1 VALRPSDDIS
11 GVESRGVTVKFRL
24 LAVVLIATLFA
35 LGQMFGSAAYRGGD
49 AQAHAASVGQQ
60 TGSTVQQDN
69 ADEDDDN
76 DEDDASDNADGID
89 NDDDS
94 ASDNDDGAGNDNDVA
109 DDEDADETGA
119 STPSINDD
127 SLKQPLISV
136 SGTSTGSD
144 VMIATPGDRVT
155 IQMFP
160 WMPAGVQVTIRPVDP
175 NTVSNYPGQRAG
187 DLVFAVDA
195 RDANGAALSALP
207 AEVNLAIRYADDT
220 VANLNEGNL
229 TISRLDPTTNQWSG
243 APKLVRET
251 DSNYIAAS
259 ITQLGT
265 YVVSAQ

>member
-1 VALRPSDDIS
+1 
-11 GVESRGVTVKFRL
+11 
-24 LAVVLIATLFA
+24 VLIATLFA

-60 TGSTVQQDN
+60 TGSTVHQDN
-69 ADEDDDN
+69 ADEDDD
-76 DEDDASDNADGID
+76 DEADASDNGDGVDNDDDSASDNDDGID

-94 ASDNDDGAGNDNDVA
+94 ASDNDDGVENDNDAA
-109 DDEDADETGA
+109 DDEDVDDTGA

-127 SLKQPLISV
+127 SLKQPLTSV

-144 VMIATPGDRVT
+144 VMISTPGDRVS

-160 WMPAGVQVTIRPVDP
+160 WMPAGVQVTIRPIDP
-175 NTVSNYPGQRAG
+175 NTVASYPGQRAG

-195 RDANGAALSALP
+195 RDANGAALTALP

-229 TISRLDPTTNQWSG
+229 AISRLDPATNQWSG